1 MYSFLIFNKKERG
14 FDLSFLLKKINMLK
28 KTILFILI
36 VIYLIAALLGYQ
48 IGWSVIQYDELR
60 LLQFPLALYAL
71 SVLIFTKKIKCS
83 IFTQITFLL
92 IGLLT
97 AIQIR
102 TYSIFQF
109 QEIWSGIALLFIF
122 SVLTYELKNIEN
134 IEHGLVFI
142 VVSASIPCLFICISI
157 TNFIFYKQWFDW
169 QFNSGTIRIYDSV
182 IVPIF
187 FFLIFLKNKKY
198 PYFHYFYPFAI
209 FFFALAWFFDGARS
223 ALLAVMTGL
232 LIFFIYSRENRKL
245 ILQSCIYIFLA
256 FLVYKTTIYFADK
269 NTMTV
274 IRVGTSMRSEMW
286 SFVFEQWK
294 EKPWSGVGGGYLS
307 EIQYKYGHHIHNLYL
322 RLIFE
327 WGIVGCIFLVWMI
340 YQVIKLFRD
349 KNALPIAKAGVVAI
363 LVDAMFSGSM
373 VYPASQ
379 MACILFLAFAFSQR
393 QQSKEYLKYP
403 YRLTKLLIALWGV
416 VFIYITIVYLG
427 QDIMCWGCGSYD
439 GRMAPNFWFYGAAEH
454 LIPAS
459 QIP

>member
-1 MYSFLIFNKKERG
+1 MFKKNI
-14 FDLSFLLKKINMLK
+14 LFLL
-28 KTILFILI
+28 
-36 VIYLIAALLGYQ
+36 VAIYLITALLGYQ
-48 IGWSVIQYDELR
+48 IGWSVFQYDELR
-60 LLQFPLALYAL
+60 LLQFPLALCAL
-71 SVLIFTKKIKCS
+71 LILIFTKKIEYS
-83 IFTQITFLL
+83 ISTQITFFL
-92 IGLLT
+92 IGVLT
-97 AIQIR
+97 AIQIT

-109 QEIWSGIALLFIF
+109 QELWSAIALLFIF
-122 SVLTYELKNIEN
+122 SALAYDLKNVKNIE
-134 IEHGLVFI
+134 HSLALVVF
-142 VVSASIPCLFICISI
+142 SAFIPCLFIFVSI

-187 FFLIFLKNKKY
+187 FFLIFLKNKNY
-198 PYFHYFYPFAI
+198 PYFHYFYPFAS

-223 ALLAVMTGL
+223 ALFAVATGL
-232 LIFFIYSRENRKL
+232 LVFVIYSRENRKL
-245 ILQSCIYIFLA
+245 ILQSCIYIFFA

-274 IRVGTSMRSEMW
+274 MRVGTSMRAEMW

-294 EKPWSGVGGGYLS
+294 EKPWFGVGGGYLS

-340 YQVIKLFRD
+340 YQVVKLFRD
-349 KNALPIAKAGVVAI
+349 KDALPITKAGLIAI

-379 MACILFLAFAFSQR
+379 IACILFLAFAFSQPE
-393 QQSKEYLKYP
+393 QSKEYLKSP
-403 YRLTKLLIALWGV
+403 YRLTKLLIGLWGAL
-416 VFIYITIVYLG
+416 FLYITIMYLG
-427 QDIMCWGCGSYD
+427 QDLTCWGCTSYV
-439 GRMAPNFWFYGAAEH
+439 GRMAPNFWEYGSTQH

-459 QIP
+459 HIP

>member
-1 MYSFLIFNKKERG
+1 
-14 FDLSFLLKKINMLK
+14 
-28 KTILFILI
+28 
-36 VIYLIAALLGYQ
+36 
-48 IGWSVIQYDELR
+48 
-60 LLQFPLALYAL
+60 
-71 SVLIFTKKIKCS
+71 
-83 IFTQITFLL
+83 
-92 IGLLT
+92 
-97 AIQIR
+97 
-102 TYSIFQF
+102 
-109 QEIWSGIALLFIF
+109 
-122 SVLTYELKNIEN
+122 
-134 IEHGLVFI
+134 
-142 VVSASIPCLFICISI
+142 
-157 TNFIFYKQWFDW
+157 
-169 QFNSGTIRIYDSV
+169 IYDSV

-187 FFLIFLKNKKY
+187 FFLIFLKNKNF
-198 PYFHYFYPFAI
+198 PYFHYFYPFAT

-223 ALLAVMTGL
+223 ALLAVATGL
-232 LIFFIYSRENRKL
+232 LVFVIYSRENRKL
-245 ILQSCIYIFLA
+245 ILQSCIYIFFA

-274 IRVGTSMRSEMW
+274 MRVGTSMRAEMW
-286 SFVFEQWK
+286 SFIFEQWK

-403 YRLTKLLIALWGV
+403 YRLTKLLIALWGA

-427 QDIMCWGCGSYD
+427 QDLMCWGCGSYD

-454 LIPAS
+454 LIPS
-459 QIP
+459 SKIP

>member
-1 MYSFLIFNKKERG
+1 MKTYMIKNNIL
-14 FDLSFLLKKINMLK
+14 FLLIA
-28 KTILFILI
+28 
-36 VIYLIAALLGYQ
+36 VYLIAALLGYQ
-48 IGWSVIQYDELR
+48 IGWSVFQYDELR
-60 LLQFPLALYAL
+60 LLQFSLALYAL
-71 SVLIFTKKIKCS
+71 LILIFTKKIEYS
-83 IFTQITFLL
+83 TFTQIIFFL
-92 IGLLT
+92 ISILT
-97 AIQIR
+97 AIQI
-102 TYSIFQF
+102 TAYSIFQF
-109 QEIWSGIALLFIF
+109 QEIWSAIALLFIF
-122 SVLTYELKNIEN
+122 SALAYELKNVKN
-134 IEHGLVFI
+134 IAHGLALI
-142 VVSASIPCLFICISI
+142 VVSAFIPCLFIFISI
-157 TNFIFYKQWFDW
+157 LNFIIHQQWFDW

-187 FFLIFLKNKKY
+187 FFLIFLKNKNF
-198 PYFHYFYPFAI
+198 PYFHYFYPFAT

-223 ALLAVMTGL
+223 ALLAVAIGL

-256 FLVYKTTIYFADK
+256 FFVYKTTLYFADK
-269 NTMTV
+269 TTMSV
-274 IRVGTSMRSEMW
+274 IRAGTSMRAEMW
-286 SFVFEQWK
+286 TFVFEQWE

-307 EIQYKYGHHIHNLYL
+307 KIQYKYGHHIHNLYL

-349 KNALPIAKAGVVAI
+349 KNALPIAKAGLIAI

-393 QQSKEYLKYP
+393 QQSKEYLKYT
-403 YRLTKLLIALWGV
+403 YRLTKLLIALWGA

>member
-1 MYSFLIFNKKERG
+1 MKTYMIKNNIL
-14 FDLSFLLKKINMLK
+14 FLLIA
-28 KTILFILI
+28 
-36 VIYLIAALLGYQ
+36 VYLIAALLGYQ
-48 IGWSVIQYDELR
+48 IGWSVFQYDELR
-60 LLQFPLALYAL
+60 LLQFSLALYAL
-71 SVLIFTKKIKCS
+71 LILIFTKKIEYS
-83 IFTQITFLL
+83 TFTQIIFFL
-92 IGLLT
+92 ISILT
-97 AIQIR
+97 AIQI
-102 TYSIFQF
+102 TAYSIFQF
-109 QEIWSGIALLFIF
+109 QEIWSAIALLFIF
-122 SVLTYELKNIEN
+122 SALAYELKNVKN
-134 IEHGLVFI
+134 IAHGLALI
-142 VVSASIPCLFICISI
+142 VVSAFIPCLFIFISI
-157 TNFIFYKQWFDW
+157 LNFIIHQQWFDW

-187 FFLIFLKNKKY
+187 FFLIFLKNKNF
-198 PYFHYFYPFAI
+198 PYFHYFYPFAT

-223 ALLAVMTGL
+223 ALLAVAIGL

-256 FLVYKTTIYFADK
+256 FFVYKTTLYFADK
-269 NTMTV
+269 TTMSV
-274 IRVGTSMRSEMW
+274 IRAGTSMRAEMW
-286 SFVFEQWK
+286 TFVFEQWK

-307 EIQYKYGHHIHNLYL
+307 KIQYKYGHHIHNLYL

-349 KNALPIAKAGVVAI
+349 KNTLPIAKAGLIAI

-393 QQSKEYLKYP
+393 QQSKEYLKYT
-403 YRLTKLLIALWGV
+403 YRLTKLLIALWGA

>member
-1 MYSFLIFNKKERG
+1 
-14 FDLSFLLKKINMLK
+14 MLK

-36 VIYLIAALLGYQ
+36 VIYLVAALLGYQ

-71 SVLIFTKKIKCS
+71 SVLIFNKKIECS

-97 AIQIR
+97 AIQIT

>member
-1 MYSFLIFNKKERG
+1 MKTYMIKNNIL
-14 FDLSFLLKKINMLK
+14 FLLIA
-28 KTILFILI
+28 
-36 VIYLIAALLGYQ
+36 VYLTAALLGYQ
-48 IGWSVIQYDELR
+48 IGWSVFQYDELR
-60 LLQFPLALYAL
+60 LLQFSLALYAL
-71 SVLIFTKKIKCS
+71 LILIFTKKIEYS
-83 IFTQITFLL
+83 TFTQIIFFL
-92 IGLLT
+92 ISILT
-97 AIQIR
+97 AIQI
-102 TYSIFQF
+102 TAYSIFQF
-109 QEIWSGIALLFIF
+109 QEIWSAIALLFIF
-122 SVLTYELKNIEN
+122 SALAYELKNVKN
-134 IEHGLVFI
+134 IAHGLALI
-142 VVSASIPCLFICISI
+142 VVSAFIPCLFIFISI
-157 TNFIFYKQWFDW
+157 LNFIIHQQWFDW

-187 FFLIFLKNKKY
+187 FFLIFLKNKNF
-198 PYFHYFYPFAI
+198 PYFHYFYPFAT

-223 ALLAVMTGL
+223 ALLAVAIGL

-256 FLVYKTTIYFADK
+256 FFVYKTTLYFADK
-269 NTMTV
+269 TTMSV
-274 IRVGTSMRSEMW
+274 IRAGTSMRAEMW
-286 SFVFEQWK
+286 TFVFEQWE

-307 EIQYKYGHHIHNLYL
+307 KIQYKYGHHIHNLYL

-349 KNALPIAKAGVVAI
+349 KNALPIAKAGLIAI

-393 QQSKEYLKYP
+393 QQSKEYLKYT
-403 YRLTKLLIALWGV
+403 YRLTKLLIALWGA

>member
-1 MYSFLIFNKKERG
+1 
-14 FDLSFLLKKINMLK
+14 MLK

-36 VIYLIAALLGYQ
+36 VIYLVAALLGYQ

-60 LLQFPLALYAL
+60 LLQFPLALCAL
-71 SVLIFTKKIKCS
+71 LILIFTKQIEYS
-83 IFTQITFLL
+83 NFTQITFFL
-92 IGLLT
+92 IGVLT
-97 AIQIR
+97 AIQIT

-109 QEIWSGIALLFIF
+109 QELWSAIALLFIF
-122 SVLTYELKNIEN
+122 SALAYDLKNVKNIE
-134 IEHGLVFI
+134 HSLALVVFSAFI
-142 VVSASIPCLFICISI
+142 PSLFIFVSI

-187 FFLIFLKNKKY
+187 FFLIFLKNKNY
-198 PYFHYFYPFAI
+198 PYFHYFYPFAS

-223 ALLAVMTGL
+223 ALLAVATGL
-232 LIFFIYSRENRKL
+232 LFFFIYSLENRKL

-256 FLVYKTTIYFADK
+256 FLVYKTTLYFADK
-269 NTMTV
+269 NTMSV
-274 IRVGTSMRSEMW
+274 IRAGTSMRAEMW
-286 SFVFEQWK
+286 TFVFEQWK

-307 EIQYKYGHHIHNLYL
+307 KIQYKYGHHIHNLYL

-349 KNALPIAKAGVVAI
+349 KNTLPIAKAGVVAI

-379 MACILFLAFAFSQR
+379 MVCILFLAFAFSQR

>member
-1 MYSFLIFNKKERG
+1 MW
-14 FDLSFLLKKINMLK
+14 DHLS
-28 KTILFILI
+28 
-36 VIYLIAALLGYQ
+36 
-48 IGWSVIQYDELR
+48 
-60 LLQFPLALYAL
+60 
-71 SVLIFTKKIKCS
+71 
-83 IFTQITFLL
+83 
-92 IGLLT
+92 
-97 AIQIR
+97 
-102 TYSIFQF
+102 
-109 QEIWSGIALLFIF
+109 
-122 SVLTYELKNIEN
+122 
-134 IEHGLVFI
+134 
-142 VVSASIPCLFICISI
+142 
-157 TNFIFYKQWFDW
+157 
-169 QFNSGTIRIYDSV
+169 
-182 IVPIF
+182 
-187 FFLIFLKNKKY
+187 
-198 PYFHYFYPFAI
+198 
-209 FFFALAWFFDGARS
+209 RS

-416 VFIYITIVYLG
+416 VFIYITIVYLA